1 MSTEPLLKILLIS
14 DSKPGHVSQSFG
26 LINVI
31 ERIRPVEV
39 TELVV
44 SLRLKILR
52 LLLRYAINKNSRW
65 TTFLIEKSYGFEI
78 KDSSGFHLIVSSG
91 GDTSFA
97 SAALAREWGIPN
109 FYLGSLRALKPEL
122 FSRIFT
128 LDAVFDERG
137 EMVPNN
143 VLMPLLPSKG
153 LSESDFQEAAR
164 LRESG
169 AGNLVFTLVLGGD
182 GVGYRYTDADW
193 KNLADAMN
201 FYSANNSA
209 RWLIITSRRSGTKVE
224 EVLKSS
230 LQSEYILESTYY
242 SDSPQSNKVTCYAK
256 ASDLTF
262 CSEDSMTMLNEALL
276 AGARV
281 IAISPEKVKSPH
293 RYESKIHRLSQNKF
307 IQRCSINSLKALQPK
322 NLDTLAQPDLEE
334 WNERFSDAVRRA
346 ITKLTYTD
354 STGCD

>member
-14 DSKPGHVSQSFG
+14 DAKPGHVSQSFG

-31 ERIRPVEV
+31 ERTRPVEV

-44 SLRLKILR
+44 NLRLKILR
-52 LLLRYAINKNSRW
+52 FLLRYAINKNSRW

-78 KDSSGFHLIVSSG
+78 KNRSCFHLIISSG

-109 FYLGSLRALKPEL
+109 FYLGSLRALRPEL

-153 LSESDFQEAAR
+153 LSESDFQEAKR

-193 KNLADAMN
+193 KKLADAMN
-201 FYSANNSA
+201 FYSVNNAA
-209 RWLIITSRRSGTKVE
+209 RWLIITSRRSGSTVE
-224 EVLKSS
+224 KVLKSS
-230 LQSEYILESTYY
+230 LQSTYILESTYY
-242 SDSPQSNKVTCYAK
+242 SDSPQSNKVACYAK

-276 AGARV
+276 VGARV
-281 IAISPEKVKSPH
+281 IAISPQKVKSPR
-293 RYESKIHRLSQNKF
+293 RYESKIHRLSQNRF
-307 IQRCSINSLKALQPK
+307 IQRCSINSLKALQPQ
-322 NLDTLAQPDLEE
+322 NLETMAQSDLEE
-334 WNERFSDAVRRA
+334 WNERFSDAVRRS
-346 ITKLTYTD
+346 ISKLTYTD